1 MKNYFGFT
9 LTGKKLL
16 PFWMLMYGSILALY
30 FVLFFVMRQ
39 SPFGASHAGIMP
51 LILLLL
57 MLLVYS
63 LSFFLIKPILNHIRY
78 KEEALS
84 FDGTFG
90 RFFGVLIGG
99 MLLTIITLGVYLA
112 WYIRNVFRFFVDNTT
127 LKGDA
132 FSFKGT
138 GGRLFLIL
146 LLSMVLPIALFSV
159 VVVSM
164 QAMHASSE
172 LLVAGSVIYQLV
184 MSFIMIPY
192 MYLVYKWMTNVTYK
206 QYTIQWQTSFWS
218 SIGKIFIEIL
228 LSTITLGI
236 YAPFAF
242 VRLYAYFIHRTVAQS
257 DEATRSFGFEPDPF
271 NDFLFL
277 WGQIL
282 LTIVTLGVYYPWMI
296 CKVSSRF
303 LGRTYL
309 EL

>member
-16 PFWMLMYGSILALY
+16 PYWLLMYSAIIALY

-39 SPFGASHAGIMP
+39 TQFGAAHAGIMP

-57 MLLVYS
+57 MFLVYS
-63 LSFFLIKPILNHIRY
+63 ISFFLIKPILNHIRY
-78 KEEALS
+78 KEDFLS

-90 RFFGVLIGG
+90 RFFGVFMGG
-99 MLLTIITLGVYLA
+99 LFLTIITLGVYLA
-112 WYIRNVFRFFVDNTT
+112 WYTRKVFRFFVDNTT

-132 FSFKGT
+132 FAFKGT

-159 VVVSM
+159 FVVSM
-164 QAMHASSE
+164 QVTHASSE
-172 LLVAGSVIYQLV
+172 LLVAGSLFYQLI

-192 MYLVYKWMTNVTYK
+192 MYLVYKWMVNVTYK
-206 QYTIQWQTSFWS
+206 HYSIQWQTSFWS
-218 SIGKIFIEIL
+218 SIGKLFIEIF
-228 LSTITLGI
+228 LSIITLGI
-236 YAPFAF
+236 YAPLAF

-257 DEATRSFGFEPDPF
+257 DDATRLFVFEPDPF

-282 LTIVTLGVYYPWMI
+282 LTIVTLGIYYPWMI

-309 EL
+309 E